1 MSNRVDEDVR
11 EGARVGG
18 DEMTEE
24 RFSPTE
30 MTALR
35 SELMKGLV
43 DSRTTAEL
51 LQMFLMGHG
60 YGVSPESAIEAA
72 TRVGGARCSL
82 ESLRQ
87 ELEHLAL
94 VM

>member
-1 MSNRVDEDVR
+1 MAER
-11 EGARVGG
+11 A
-18 DEMTEE
+18 E
-24 RFSPTE
+24 RFSPIE

-35 SELMKGLV
+35 SELMNGLV

-72 TRVGGARCSL
+72 SRVGGAGCTL
-82 ESLRQ
+82 EAIRQ
-87 ELEHLAL
+87 ELEQLAL

>member
-1 MSNRVDEDVR
+1 M
-11 EGARVGG
+11 A
-18 DEMTEE
+18 EMAERAE

-72 TRVGGARCSL
+72 GRVGGAGCTL
-82 ESLRQ
+82 EAIRH
-87 ELEHLAL
+87 ELEQLAL